1 MPNKLYRPL
10 NLASGFCP
18 IALTSE
24 FFRDSSS
31 RERVNYF
38 IIDPMSEITSLYV
51 YKVVVQ
57 VSDGVET
64 RDLVKELG
72 LVPDGPI
79 DPSQMVSS
87 AQYYDFFAALADRD
101 PRGFELPLRIGAAMR
116 SDEYGAFGLAWKSA
130 PDLRGSYIRSERYGR
145 VLGNAETYSLEQ
157 SADGLLYNLEKAGDG
172 SVGMLLSNEASL
184 SAVVAI
190 SQEVSTAPFV
200 PEAVFF
206 RHASRGDPSAYAAHF
221 GCPVHFE
228 SDRNALLVSEENLA
242 VPNKLGDE
250 AIAKFFD
257 RHLEQELAARAD
269 ENSLEKR
276 VQLAVAQLL
285 SEGIPTLSLIAS
297 NLGMSSRTLQR
308 RLSGKGES
316 FQNLVD
322 LARRELAQQLLR
334 DTDYS
339 LAEIAFLTGFA
350 EQSGFT
356 RAFKRWAGQTPRSYR
371 LGSTTN

>member
-1 MPNKLYRPL
+1 
-10 NLASGFCP
+10 
-18 IALTSE
+18 
-24 FFRDSSS
+24 
-31 RERVNYF
+31 
-38 IIDPMSEITSLYV
+38 MSEITSLYV
-51 YKVVVQ
+51 YKVAAQ
-57 VSDGVET
+57 AGDGVET
-64 RDLVKELG
+64 QDLVKDLG

-79 DPSQMVSS
+79 DPSQMISS
-87 AQYYDFFAALADRD
+87 AQYYDFFTALADRD
-101 PRGFELPLRIGAAMR
+101 PSGLELPLRVGAAMR

-130 PDLRGSYIRSERYGR
+130 PDLHGSYIRSERYGR
-145 VLGNAETYSLEQ
+145 VLGNAETYSMEQ
-157 SADGLLYNLEKAGDG
+157 SADGLFYNLEKAGDG
-172 SVGMLLSNEASL
+172 SLGMLLSNEASL

-190 SQEVSTAPFV
+190 SQEVSTVPFV

-206 RHASRGDPSAYAAHF
+206 SHASRGDPSAYAAHF

-228 SDRNALLVSEENLA
+228 ADRDALLVSEESLT
-242 VPNKLGDE
+242 VPNKLGDQT
-250 AIAKFFD
+250 IAQFFD

-322 LARRELAQQLLR
+322 QARRELAQQLLR

-371 LGSTTN
+371 LGSTIN